1 MHRRAF
7 IAGIAGSALGGPR
20 AVHAQPARL
29 RRIGVL
35 LAATESDS
43 EYPALVQ
50 AFVRELRRLG
60 WTGANCTIDIRW
72 AGGAPEGL
80 RKNAG
85 ALVALAPDVILAPG
99 NSTVGPL
106 LQSTRSIPIVFV
118 IVPDPVGAGFVESLA
133 RPGGNATGF
142 ESFEYNIG
150 GKWIELLREI
160 APRLKRLAVFR
171 DTTIRAGV
179 GQWGAVQTAASSLG
193 LETMPINLQD
203 ANAIE
208 QAVADFARQGDG
220 GLIVTSSGRSIQHRD
235 LIIAQAA
242 HHKLPAVYYADS
254 FVKRGGLVSYGPDRV
269 DQFQRAAAYIDRILK
284 GERPADLPVQSPTR
298 YELIVNLKTAKA
310 LDIDLP
316 PTLLG
321 RADEVLE

>member
-1 MHRRAF
+1 MVANAPSPTLTGHGFWWLIMSRRALF
-7 IAGIAGSALGGPR
+7 LRVSGSALMSDLDTPPIRMAKCTGALSSQELLDRRWRGPAPCMPNR
-20 AVHAQPARL
+20 ARL
-29 RRIGVL
+29 KRIGVL

-85 ALVALAPDVILAPG
+85 ELVALAPDVILAPG

-203 ANAIE
+203 AN
-208 QAVADFARQGDG
+208 VDR
-220 GLIVTSSGRSIQHRD
+220 TGRRRLCAPGRWRPHRD
-235 LIIAQAA
+235 IEWPKHSTSRSHHCPGGATQA
-242 HHKLPAVYYADS
+242 S
-254 FVKRGGLVSYGPDRV
+254 RR
-269 DQFQRAAAYIDRILK
+269 
-284 GERPADLPVQSPTR
+284 
-298 YELIVNLKTAKA
+298 
-310 LDIDLP
+310 
-316 PTLLG
+316 LL
-321 RADEVLE
+321 R